1 MNEPEIKSKAHN
13 FGKDFDLNSQEIEKT
28 NFFLVESQLKDF
40 SELVYLCSSINKK
53 YTALL
58 YREKDHS
65 YLYLFILKHIINKPK
80 ENISYKIKAKLKFNK
95 AEIDKTA
102 LEDKQ
107 MFIDDQA
114 NKNTYNEYSITL
126 VNKDLILLQVIGK
139 KIMIVNFDKK
149 EYTVLFCN
157 SSDKKSIQVVST
169 YDELIVTKKDN
180 VKKFQIRTYIFCI
193 SSGKLY
199 FFIINEKVFTD
210 CQFLLYPFPFGE
222 DYSDCIDFEIL
233 RINSKE
239 SEGDAHKTDNKY
251 YFVFIVLLNGKFIR
265 YVTDWVN
272 CGLKEI
278 LLNFHKNMEK
288 KIIKRSIDCFDKG
301 NNNCGL
307 KVYRSEK
314 CASFIILQIG
324 FHIFTFKYYETDSP
338 IEIMKR
344 FGIINDSPPI
354 NSNLSNNTSSH
365 HKDNNNN
372 NNLNFTKAEEDI
384 MDTKSLKNSTKNNT
398 NLYNT
403 LNDSLSMSKASLFQP
418 KTRHGSLANINI
430 THFSTKNSQA
440 LNTSSTNI
448 NKNNQISIE
457 SSSHIHMPSLDH
469 TESNITFNE
478 IKETKDQSA
487 YMQNNNNKNVNSEL
501 KTNPMPEF
509 KTKDKDV
516 VYYSL
521 EQFYDLNF
529 NEENNN
535 DDNAKNSKDNLKDEE
550 NSKMNE
556 TYVNQSKN
564 IIYSFTYHSFVSFI
578 QTSNNVI
585 VCNYPDKIKEKE
597 GDIEKVM
604 KASNKLSLS
613 NDNIEILDVLHYYSL
628 KYSFL
633 LTNKFI
639 LKFRVNV
646 DLFHLLNILNKHKN
660 NNLNDKKKDSIYYKL
675 KAIFKYS
682 RSNRI
687 PPESKCKLCKKRDSK
702 IICPKCKR
710 AVYCCEEHMNDD
722 FKNIH
727 FFHCE
732 MNICIE
738 KLEKEK
744 RKSENLTEIN
754 YVIISFK
761 NILNQIF
768 IFIENK
774 KDYINYT
781 VFLKIMLN
789 ILAYINIEGIMNGV
803 LSPMRTKLSNDYRK
817 VCDKIFIIELWFF
830 YCNLNILYITFT
842 IKSEMYYLATHL
854 LNLAKIVD
862 LIEKKDAKLATMF
875 AYFSLAN
882 DLTQYQ
888 INNKEE
894 IENYTKNFFFDLLEI
909 YTNENKNGKYLYIY
923 EQFFIYYLHTFS
935 SLLKIQ
941 LFLKEK
947 TKTLKGIGAIN
958 VDKIVCYVPKLFE
971 DKLNNSESSDIESP
985 LKIPLILIYYYLSF
999 ILVKIDKISNA
1010 INLLRYILGEIRRI
1024 NSHKDN
1030 RPNANVILPYSSLE
1044 AKIYLNIGIL
1054 MNYNGDFNLGIHH
1067 LENCYRLCFEEK
1079 LSIYLN
1085 MKVLEMLCL
1094 AYINHDK
1101 IDTAFILVKN
1111 AISLRKKFL
1120 SERKK
1125 KFNATMLIYKLN
1137 LFKLKIYLLFIY
1149 QYISFK
1155 YQKMNNFLNM
1165 KSIKSKNKM
1174 IKNPDDMPTSI
1185 TSLPFNKIS
1194 PALIGYICEEDKKK
1208 KKAEILKDKINK
1220 DEEMFKFELDSNIDK
1235 FVIFCYSGKLEMIIK
1250 ALEFLYKLTEKEYD
1264 ILNTDN
1270 GPTQK
1275 EESKD
1280 ENYNMRERS
1289 SSISRDLSMSY
1300 SKTVGYKERLNFF
1313 FKEDNETFLDE
1324 IEVKM
1329 GLYEKLSDAQ
1339 QKELKTIENNIF
1351 RRSILL
1357 RDPKGKIDKFN
1368 LNYHPK
1374 YTLEF
1379 FELFSKLNETVFLN
1393 QLEKFGVGEQYEG
1406 KIFGNKSNCLIYSL
1420 RKYLN
1425 LEKIQNILYI
1435 QKVKLFEKY
1444 KDKLI
1449 LIQKNDYKET
1459 VTKNKVVAND
1469 YISKLKEK
1477 FSKDKFLKNMNME
1490 GLYEK
1495 LVNELT
1501 NKELNFILE
1510 NPNRILNYIYINS
1523 KPLPEFPLDKEE
1535 KIFDKEDSKKSLD
1548 DSSEEES
1555 SSDADFM
1562 AKKEKE
1568 KEKKVEIKTEKKE
1581 VNGNEENKKEEEKKV
1596 GLSPRTIYNNLIDL
1610 ISEKRSGERTKNKKR
1625 TVNFRNVKISKI
1637 LDYVENK
1644 KIYGKRSLNPNRNWF
1659 RSSSLNPKKYPVE
1672 EENIQRR
1679 RGKSTTSYLHNRELS
1694 SKIAYPKNSLND
1706 IKINKDLGNQNLNRR
1721 SNNNSRKNTAN
1732 IIKKFNTKKMPTI
1745 ISNKNEDDSI
1755 KKDVNNVTNEINISA
1770 IDDKALENNI
1780 NSLLK
1785 KSSLFRKSEKENT
1798 KKEENTPKSSIFNK
1812 NAIQNKTKEKTKT
1825 FVFEEDL
1832 SQKKIEKKNNTNTN
1846 NTNTITNNNITD
1858 NNNITNN
1865 INNNNK
1871 ISQKASK
1878 KNSIKNKF
1886 SMKTN
1891 NNPINNI
1898 SNYFNKN
1905 DTSSKSINNNIN
1917 KIKIKEIGN
1926 NSNNKLE
1933 KIDKKNNDKN
1943 YKLSRA
1949 SKSFVSK
1956 KSFNYNLIETERN
1969 ERTKEKSSKTLIKSR
1984 EKGKG
1989 KEKRNIYSEN
1999 NNIQKIEL
2007 NITENSKKEQN
2018 KAFCFLNRKKPTYKE
2033 FREKVLHRNDN
2044 NSNYS

>member
-1 MNEPEIKSKAHN
+1 MNEPEIKSKTHN

-58 YREKDHS
+58 YREKDHT
-65 YLYLFILKHIINKPK
+65 YLYLFVLKHIINKPK

-102 LEDKQ
+102 LDDKQ

-126 VNKDLILLQVIGK
+126 VNRDLILLQVIGK

-180 VKKFQIRTYIFCI
+180 TKKFQIRTYIFCI

-199 FFIINEKVFTD
+199 FFMINEKVFTD

-239 SEGDAHKTDNKY
+239 SEGSARKSDNKY

-278 LLNFHKNMEK
+278 LLNFHTNMEK
-288 KIIKRSIDCFDKG
+288 KVIKRSIDYFDKG

-338 IEIMKR
+338 TEIMKR
-344 FGIINDSPPI
+344 FGILNENPTTNN
-354 NSNLSNNTSSH
+354 NSSNNTSSH
-365 HKDNNNN
+365 NTKDNNNN
-372 NNLNFTKAEEDI
+372 NTNLNFTKAEEEL
-384 MDTKSLKNSTKNNT
+384 MDSKSLKNSTKNNT

-430 THFSTKNSQA
+430 PHFSSKNSQA
-440 LNTSSTNI
+440 INTSNSNI
-448 NKNNQISIE
+448 TKNNNQVSME
-457 SSSHIHMPSLDH
+457 SSSHMHMASLDH

-478 IKETKDQSA
+478 IKDTKDQSTA
-487 YMQNNNNKNVNSEL
+487 YMQNTTNKNANSEI
-501 KTNPMPEF
+501 KTNPIPEF

-535 DDNAKNSKDNLKDEE
+535 DDNAKNSKDNLNNEE
-550 NSKMNE
+550 NSKLNE

-585 VCNYPDKIKEKE
+585 VCHYPDKIKEKE

-639 LKFRVNV
+639 LKFRVNT
-646 DLFHLLNILNKHKN
+646 DLFHLLNIMNKHKN
-660 NNLNDKKKDSIYYKL
+660 INNQNDKKKDSIYYKL

-710 AVYCCEEHMNDD
+710 AVYCCEDHMNDD

-744 RKSENLTEIN
+744 RKSENLSEIN

-803 LSPMRTKLSNDYRK
+803 LSPMRTKLSNDYKK

-862 LIEKKDAKLATMF
+862 LIEKKDAKLPTMF

-1030 RPNANVILPYSSLE
+1030 RPNANVVLPYSSLE

-1250 ALEFLYKLTEKEYD
+1250 ALEFLYKLSEKEYD

-1280 ENYNMRERS
+1280 DNYNMRERS

-1329 GLYEKLSDAQ
+1329 GLYDQLSDAQ

-1393 QLEKFGVGEQYEG
+1393 QLEKFGVGEQYEA

-1449 LIQKNDYKET
+1449 LIQKNEYKET
-1459 VTKNKVVAND
+1459 VTKNQVVAND

-1477 FSKDKFLKNMNME
+1477 FSKDKFLKNMNMD

-1501 NKELNFILE
+1501 NKELNYILD

-1523 KPLPEFPLDKEE
+1523 KPLPEFPLSKSE
-1535 KIFDKEDSKKSLD
+1535 KIFEKEDSKKSLE

-1555 SSDADFM
+1555 SSDADIV
-1562 AKKEKE
+1562 AKKEKEKE
-1568 KEKKVEIKTEKKE
+1568 KEKKVEIKAEKKE
-1581 VNGNEENKKEEEKKV
+1581 VNNENPEDQKEEEKKP

-1610 ISEKRSGERTKNKKR
+1610 ISEKRSGERTKSKKR

-1644 KIYGKRSLNPNRNWF
+1644 KILGKRSLNPNKNWF
-1659 RSSSLNPKKYPVE
+1659 RSSSLNPKKFQLE
-1672 EENIQRR
+1672 EEHIQRR
-1679 RGKSTTSYLHNRELS
+1679 RGKSTTSFIHSRELS
-1694 SKIAYPKNSLND
+1694 SKMVNQKNFINEE
-1706 IKINKDLGNQNLNRR
+1706 NKDLDSQNITKR
-1721 SNNNSRKNTAN
+1721 SNNSRKNLN
-1732 IIKKFNTKKMPTI
+1732 VVNKFNSKKKPSI
-1745 ISNKNEDDSI
+1745 VNNKNIDESI
-1755 KKDVNNVTNEINISA
+1755 KKDENNDSNGDNNISV
-1770 IDDKALENNI
+1770 IDEKALENN
-1780 NSLLK
+1780 NSSLFLK
-1785 KSSLFRKSEKENT
+1785 KSSLFKREENDNT
-1798 KKEENTPKSSIFNK
+1798 KKEDNIPKSSIFNK
-1812 NAIQNKTKEKTKT
+1812 NQNINQSISQNKTKEKTKT
-1825 FVFEEDL
+1825 FIYEEDL
-1832 SQKKIEKKNNTNTN
+1832 SQQKIEKKNK
-1846 NTNTITNNNITD
+1846 
-1858 NNNITNN
+1858 
-1865 INNNNK
+1865 NNNNK
-1871 ISQKASK
+1871 IIK
-1878 KNSIKNKF
+1878 KNTKKDVSKNKINV
-1886 SMKTN
+1886 KTN
-1891 NNPINNI
+1891 NNPINNLYN
-1898 SNYFNKN
+1898 NYNKSE
-1905 DTSSKSINNNIN
+1905 TSFKANNNNIS
-1917 KIKIKEIGN
+1917 KVKSKDFGN
-1926 NSNNKLE
+1926 NSNKRLD
-1933 KIDKKNNDKN
+1933 KIKKKNNAKN

-1949 SKSFVSK
+1949 SKSYISN
-1956 KSFNYNLIETERN
+1956 KSLNYNYIETDKTEKK
-1969 ERTKEKSSKTLIKSR
+1969 KEKSSKSLIKSR

-1989 KEKRNIYSEN
+1989 KDKRNIYTEN
-1999 NNIQKIEL
+1999 NNIQKIEI
-2007 NITENSKKEQN
+2007 NINENPKKEQI
-2018 KAFCFLNRKKPTYKE
+2018 KTFAFINRRKPTYKE
-2033 FREKVLHRNDN
+2033 FREKVLHRND
-2044 NSNYS
+2044 SRSGYS

>member
-1 MNEPEIKSKAHN
+1 MNESEMKSKTHN

-65 YLYLFILKHIINKPK
+65 YLYLFVLKHIINKPK

-126 VNKDLILLQVIGK
+126 VNRDLILLQVIGK

-157 SSDKKSIQVVST
+157 SSDKKSIQIVST

-180 VKKFQIRTYIFCI
+180 IKKFQIRTYIFCI

-199 FFIINEKVFTD
+199 FFMINEKVFTD

-222 DYSDCIDFEIL
+222 DYFDCIDFDIL

-239 SEGDAHKTDNKY
+239 SEGKDHKTDNKY

-278 LLNFHKNMEK
+278 LLNFHTNMEK
-288 KIIKRSIDCFDKG
+288 KIIKRSIDSFDKG

-338 IEIMKR
+338 TEIMKR
-344 FGIINDSPPI
+344 FGIINDSPPTNI
-354 NSNLSNNTSSH
+354 NSSNNASSNN
-365 HKDNNNN
+365 KESNNN
-372 NNLNFTKAEEDI
+372 NNLNFTKVEDDLL
-384 MDTKSLKNSTKNNT
+384 DTKSLKNSTKNNT
-398 NLYNT
+398 NFLNT

-430 THFSTKNSQA
+430 PHFSSKNSQPI
-440 LNTSSTNI
+440 NSSSSNI
-448 NKNNQISIE
+448 IKNNNQMSME
-457 SSSHIHMPSLDH
+457 SSIHMHMASSDH

-478 IKETKDQSA
+478 IKDTKEQSTA
-487 YMQNNNNKNVNSEL
+487 NMQNTNKNANSEI
-501 KTNPMPEF
+501 KTNPIPEF

-535 DDNAKNSKDNLKDEE
+535 EDNAKNSKDNLNNEE

-556 TYVNQSKN
+556 TFVNQSKN

-585 VCNYPDKIKEKE
+585 VCHYPDKIKEKE

-639 LKFRVNV
+639 LKFRVNT
-646 DLFHLLNILNKHKN
+646 DLFHFLNILNKHKNN

-675 KAIFKYS
+675 KSIFKYS
-682 RSNRI
+682 RSNKI

-710 AVYCCEEHMNDD
+710 AVYCCEDHMNDD

-727 FFHCE
+727 FFYCE

-744 RKSENLTEIN
+744 KKNENLSEIN
-754 YVIISFK
+754 HVIISFK

-862 LIEKKDAKLATMF
+862 LIEKKDAKLPSMF
-875 AYFSLAN
+875 AYFSLTN

-1024 NSHKDN
+1024 NSHKDSKSN
-1030 RPNANVILPYSSLE
+1030 SNVVLPYSSLE

-1111 AISLRKKFL
+1111 AISLQKKFL

-1125 KFNATMLIYKLN
+1125 KFNSTMLIYKLN

-1208 KKAEILKDKINK
+1208 KKAEILKDRINK

-1250 ALEFLYKLTEKEYD
+1250 ALEFLYKLSEKEYD

-1280 ENYNMRERS
+1280 DNYNMRERS

-1329 GLYEKLSDAQ
+1329 GLYDQLSDAQ

-1393 QLEKFGVGEQYEG
+1393 QLEKFGVGEQVEA

-1425 LEKIQNILYI
+1425 LDKIQNILYI

-1449 LIQKNDYKET
+1449 LIQKNEYKET
-1459 VTKNKVVAND
+1459 VTKNQVVAND
-1469 YISKLKEK
+1469 YINKLKEK

-1523 KPLPEFPLDKEE
+1523 KPIPEFPISKTE
-1535 KIFDKEDSKKSLD
+1535 KIFDKEDSKKSLE
-1548 DSSEEES
+1548 DSLDEES
-1555 SSDADFM
+1555 SSDAEIT
-1562 AKKEKE
+1562 AKKDKE
-1568 KEKKVEIKTEKKE
+1568 KEKKVEIKTEKSE
-1581 VNGNEENKKEEEKKV
+1581 VNNENEENKKEEEKKV

-1610 ISEKRSGERTKNKKR
+1610 ISEKRSGERTKSKKR

-1644 KIYGKRSLNPNRNWF
+1644 KIYGKRSLNPNKNWF
-1659 RSSSLNPKKYPVE
+1659 RSSSLNPKKFKIE
-1672 EENIQRR
+1672 EEHIQRR
-1679 RGKSTTSYLHNRELS
+1679 RGKSTTSYLHNKDFS
-1694 SKIAYPKNSLND
+1694 SKIAYKKMSINDEDKEIDLN
-1706 IKINKDLGNQNLNRR
+1706 ITKR
-1721 SNNNSRKNTAN
+1721 SNNSRKNTYNAVN
-1732 IIKKFNTKKMPTI
+1732 KFNTIKKPSI
-1745 ISNKNEDDSI
+1745 ASNKNENQSI
-1755 KKDVNNVTNEINISA
+1755 KKEVNNDNSN
-1770 IDDKALENNI
+1770 DDNNTSILDEKMLEHNNS
-1780 NSLLK
+1780 SLFLK
-1785 KSSLFRKSEKENT
+1785 KGSLFRKSENDDNS
-1798 KKEENTPKSSIFNK
+1798 KKEDNIPKSSIFNK
-1812 NAIQNKTKEKTKT
+1812 NTNINTNKTKEKTKT
-1825 FVFEEDL
+1825 FVYEEDI
-1832 SQKKIEKKNNTNTN
+1832 SQQKIEKKNIN
-1846 NTNTITNNNITD
+1846 NKKTLKNQKSQKNSKKDVSKNKSNNNI
-1858 NNNITNN
+1858 
-1865 INNNNK
+1865 
-1871 ISQKASK
+1871 
-1878 KNSIKNKF
+1878 
-1886 SMKTN
+1886 N

-1898 SNYFNKN
+1898 YSYYNKSETN
-1905 DTSSKSINNNIN
+1905 FKANNNSINKVKTKEFGNISSK
-1917 KIKIKEIGN
+1917 
-1926 NSNNKLE
+1926 KLE
-1933 KIDKKNNDKN
+1933 KINKKNNTKN

-1949 SKSFVSK
+1949 SKSYVSN
-1956 KSFNYNLIETERN
+1956 KSLNYNYIETDKAIKN
-1969 ERTKEKSSKTLIKSR
+1969 KEKSSKTLIKYK

-1989 KEKRNIYSEN
+1989 KDKKNIYTDN
-1999 NNIQKIEL
+1999 NNIQKIEE
-2007 NITENSKKEQN
+2007 NISENPKKEQI
-2018 KAFCFLNRKKPTYKE
+2018 KAISFLNRKKPTYRE
-2033 FREKVLHRNDN
+2033 FREKVLHRND
-2044 NSNYS
+2044 SRSGYS